1 MIKVFKTVDGKFTE
15 KEQYDLLEE
24 NIWVYL
30 VSPTQEEI
38 EMITTTFDIPK
49 DFIEDPLDENESPRM
64 ELEDGKRL
72 LIIQTPYFQD
82 DEEAAIQFIT
92 FPLGIIL
99 TEKCII
105 TVSSKDDDVLQNFVK
120 GRVKNFSIAK
130 RNRLILQIL
139 SRTATVYLNYLKRIN
154 KISNAIEDQL
164 EDSMN
169 NERLMDLLDLQKSL
183 VYFATSLRS
192 NESVMEKLSRVGT
205 FTKFEEDADL
215 LEDMIID
222 NKQALEMTSI
232 HANILRSTMDAF
244 ASMISN
250 NLNKVMKFLTS
261 VTIILMLP
269 TLISSIYGMN
279 IALPFA
285 RSAHA
290 FAILMVAS
298 VLLALVG
305 VIIFIKRKWF

>member
-1 MIKVFKTVDGKFTE
+1 MIKVYKTTAGNLEEKETVDLTE
-15 KEQYDLLEE
+15 P
-24 NIWVYL
+24 NIWVCM
-30 VSPTQEEI
+30 VSPSQDEI
-38 EMITTTFDIPK
+38 EQIIETFDIPK

-64 ELEDGKRL
+64 EREDDKTL
-72 LIIQTPYFQD
+72 LIIQTPYFQG
-82 DEEAAIQFIT
+82 EEEGDIEFIT
-92 FPLGIIL
+92 VPLGIIL

-105 TVSSKDDDVLQNFVK
+105 TVSSREDDVLQNFFR
-120 GRVKNFSIAK
+120 GRVKNFSTAK

-139 SRTATVYLNYLKRIN
+139 SRTATVYLNYLKRISRTTN
-154 KISNAIEDQL
+154 KIEAQL

-169 NERLMDLLDLQKSL
+169 NERLMDFLDLQKSL

-192 NESVMEKLSRVGT
+192 NEAVMEKLTRMGM
-205 FTKFEEDADL
+205 FTKYEDDKDL
-215 LEDMIID
+215 LEDLIID

-279 IALPFA
+279 IQLPFA
-285 RSAHA
+285 RSSFA
-290 FAILMVAS
+290 FFILMGAS
-298 VLLALVG
+298 IVLSLIG